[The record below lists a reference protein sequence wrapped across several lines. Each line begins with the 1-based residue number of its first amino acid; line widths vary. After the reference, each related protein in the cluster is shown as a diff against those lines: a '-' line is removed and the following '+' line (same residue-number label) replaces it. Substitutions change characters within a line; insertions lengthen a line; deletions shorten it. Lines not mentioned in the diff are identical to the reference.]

1 MPFVPNPIY
10 LMLTQTLI
18 VFGNSMANP
27 SIQSRAS
34 ERVPKEEYG
43 ETLGFLQSAG
53 SLGRIV
59 GPVFGGWLFGAL
71 GINSPFLFAAFVML
85 LIFLYLQGKK

>member
-1 MPFVPNPIY
+1 
-10 LMLTQTLI
+10 
-18 VFGNSMANP
+18 MANP
-27 SIQSRAS
+27 SIQALAS

-59 GPVFGGWLFGAL
+59 GPLLGGWLFGAM
-71 GINSPFLFAAFVML
+71 GINSPFLFAAVVVIGVF
-85 LIFLYLQGKK
+85 FYLQSKK